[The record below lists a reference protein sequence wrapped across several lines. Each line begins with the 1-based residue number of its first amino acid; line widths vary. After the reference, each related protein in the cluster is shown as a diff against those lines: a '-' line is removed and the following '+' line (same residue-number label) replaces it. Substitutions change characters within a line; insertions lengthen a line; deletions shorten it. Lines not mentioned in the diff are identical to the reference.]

1 MDFKKHPQGAGIPS
15 PADIV
20 LEDAITACRRC
31 AECWLKLGARKEA
44 SGSYAAMADLISR
57 RSWSQVA
64 RMEREQGLVRR

>member
-1 MDFKKHPQGAGIPS
+1 MDLKKHPQGAGTPS
-15 PADIV
+15 HADIA